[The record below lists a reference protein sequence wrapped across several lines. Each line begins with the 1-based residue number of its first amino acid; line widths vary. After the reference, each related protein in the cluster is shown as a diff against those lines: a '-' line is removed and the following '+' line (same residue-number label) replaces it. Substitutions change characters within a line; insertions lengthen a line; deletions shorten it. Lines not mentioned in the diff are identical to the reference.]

1 MVVGDD
7 CALANRGMGI
17 AGRRGIA
24 GTVFVH
30 KIAGAAAE
38 AGMSLAEV
46 AAEARAAAAAVGS
59 MGVALRSCTLP
70 GQPRE
75 ERIADGHM
83 EVGLGIHGEPGA
95 VVSPAQPVDGVVDT
109 LLQYITSQEGGRK
122 YLTLTSGDPVAVLVN
137 NLGASTAME
146 LSIAARRAVA
156 TLEGASYGVVVERCF
171 TGPFMTALDM
181 VGFSLSVLRLSDSML
196 ARLDAPCS
204 APAWP
209 GGGRINRARIVPAPA
224 LPCGVGGSL
233 ASLVPPAGALCLDAA
248 QAAAVAS
255 AIRAAAE
262 ALIAGEKQLTAWD
275 EVAGDGDCGTT
286 LTAGA
291 TSVLADVSSYALT
304 HPATT
309 ALGLASSVGRS
320 MGGSSGALYSI
331 FLNAVAGALMDS
343 PPSVAAAAAAFA
355 SGCAAMT
362 HYGGAS
368 RGNRTMLDALI
379 PAAEAFDRVAV
390 AGGTMAAALAAAADA
405 AETGAEATRTMSAGA
420 GRASYVPQETV
431 ASVPDPGA
439 KGVAFWLRALAMS
452 AGGGQTD
459 DVFTPGQTDDDTTP
473 PSVMA
478 AVGQLRAAARGQT
491 ELS

>member
-1 MVVGDD
+1 
-7 CALANRGMGI
+7 
-17 AGRRGIA
+17 
-24 GTVFVH
+24 
-30 KIAGAAAE
+30 
-38 AGMSLAEV
+38 
-46 AAEARAAAAAVGS
+46 
-59 MGVALRSCTLP
+59 
-70 GQPRE
+70 
-75 ERIADGHM
+75 
-83 EVGLGIHGEPGA
+83 
-95 VVSPAQPVDGVVDT
+95 
-109 LLQYITSQEGGRK
+109 
-122 YLTLTSGDPVAVLVN
+122 
-137 NLGASTAME
+137 
-146 LSIAARRAVA
+146 
-156 TLEGASYGVVVERCF
+156 
-171 TGPFMTALDM
+171 MTALDM

-224 LPCGVGGSL
+224 LPSGVGGSL

-291 TSVLADVSSYALT
+291 TAVLADVSSYALT

-309 ALGLASSVGRS
+309 ALGLALSVGRS

-355 SGCAAMT
+355 SGCAAMM

-379 PAAEAFDRVAV
+379 PAAEAIDRVAV

-405 AETGAEATRTMSAGA
+405 AEAGAEATRTMSAGA
-420 GRASYVPQETV
+420 GRASYVPQKTV
-431 ASVPDPGA
+431 AAVPDPGA

-452 AGGGQTD
+452 AD
-459 DVFTPGQTDDDTTP
+459 E
-473 PSVMA
+473 PSLRLSA
-478 AVGQLRAAARGQT
+478 AGS
-491 ELS
+491 E